1 VAVLKNG
8 RSNQDHCKRGG
19 SGALMWRLFAVS
31 VTLAIEL
38 LHVGAL
44 SAQTSER
51 FETLMKSILIVDA
64 HVDTPGYIVD
74 EGYQL
79 AEEHGYYEVDLPRM
93 RRGRVGAVFF
103 GVYVQPQDF
112 APHLWLP
119 RAMEWIDALHGE
131 VERNPRDMEMAYT
144 ADDIVRIHHAGR
156 IAALLSLEGG
166 HLISDSLGLLRD
178 YYRLGV
184 RYMTLA
190 HFKTNNWADS
200 ATDKAVH
207 NGLSPFGREV
217 VREMNRLGMIV
228 DISHVSDKCFYDALE
243 ASRAPVIASHSSLR
257 AVCDIPRNMTDDM
270 LRALAR
276 KGGVVSIN
284 FNAAY
289 LDPKAAAVFTN
300 LREPRDREIAEM
312 LVANDKNPRRWEMK
326 RAIQQRY
333 RAKLPEVGPSVLLRH
348 IDHAVKL
355 IGADHVGIGSDFD
368 GVSGMVPKGIED
380 VSHYPGLV
388 KGMID
393 LGYSDSDIRKIMGE
407 NVLRVMRENEA
418 VAREHRGK

>member
-1 VAVLKNG
+1 
-8 RSNQDHCKRGG
+8 
-19 SGALMWRLFAVS
+19 
-31 VTLAIEL
+31 
-38 LHVGAL
+38 
-44 SAQTSER
+44 
-51 FETLMKSILIVDA
+51 
-64 HVDTPGYIVD
+64 
-74 EGYQL
+74 
-79 AEEHGYYEVDLPRM
+79 
-93 RRGRVGAVFF
+93 
-103 GVYVQPQDF
+103 
-112 APHLWLP
+112 
-119 RAMEWIDALHGE
+119 MEWIDAIHSE

-144 ADDIVRIHHAGR
+144 AGDIVRIHRAGR

-166 HLISDSLGLLRD
+166 HLISDSLALLRD

-207 NGLSPFGREV
+207 NGLSPFGRDV

-243 ASRAPVIASHSSLR
+243 TSRAPVIASHSSLR
-257 AVCDIPRNMTDDM
+257 RVCDIPRNMTDDM

-276 KGGVVSIN
+276 RGGVVSIN

-289 LDPKAAAVFTN
+289 LDPKAATVFAN

-312 LVANDKNPRRWEMK
+312 MASNGGNPQRWDMK

-333 RAKLPEVGPSVLLRH
+333 RAKLPNVGLSVLLRH

-368 GVSGMVPKGIED
+368 GVSGMTPEGMED
-380 VSHYPGLV
+380 VSRYPALV
-388 KGMID
+388 KGMVD
-393 LGYSDSDIRKIMGE
+393 LGYPDSDIRKIMGE

-418 VAREHRGK
+418 VARELRGK